1 MSISCLDTRYYND
14 VKCLTG
20 IIDEFGYYRNRIL
33 VELKFFSKLTGIQIL
48 YNPLTD
54 FTEEDF
60 KKIIDIEKV
69 TRHDVKAIE
78 YFIKQLPEIVHSGKK
93 HFIHIG
99 LTSQDACSIGFMI
112 SFIQSV
118 HILVKQFLSMQ
129 TIFQN
134 KLINLHEC
142 NIIMIGLT
150 HGQPATPTHWKKEML
165 FYDNRFTTL
174 FKELQETIKNDMT
187 VKFGGATGEFNA
199 MKFTCPD
206 INWNQ
211 WCDEFVQLFSTIE
224 YKLSRTQFTNQ
235 CDHYDATIK
244 VLYILKRILHVMEH
258 LRGNLWLYIH
268 KDYLI
273 QENIKG
279 EIGSSTMPNK
289 INPIDIENAK
299 TAIEMSKRLIDGVSD
314 ILTETSYQ
322 RDVSDSSA
330 LRNISSIFGYILIA
344 TKKITNG
351 ISRLSINT
359 KKIKEELEQHPE
371 IILEGIQTYLK
382 YHCDIENSY
391 ELTKDLSKGKN
402 ITILHIHNFINQL
415 NINDEHKKVLKNL
428 DVYKYTTFDYYNDQK
443 N

>member
-20 IIDEFGYYRNRIL
+20 VIDEFAYYRNRIL
-33 VELKFFSKLTGIQIL
+33 VELKYFSKLTGVQIQ

-60 KKIIDIEKV
+60 KKIMEIEKV

-78 YFIKQLPEIVHSGKK
+78 YFIKQLPEIVQSGKK
-93 HFIHIG
+93 HLIHVG
-99 LTSQDACSIGFMI
+99 LTSQDACSIGFMLC
-112 SFIQSV
+112 FIQGV
-118 HILVKQFLSMQ
+118 HILADEFIGMQ
-129 TIFQN
+129 KMLQDR
-134 KLINLHEC
+134 LINQDEC
-142 NIIMIGLT
+142 NILMMGLT

-165 FYDNRFTTL
+165 FYNTRFTTL
-174 FKELQETIKNDMT
+174 FKELHDTIKKDMT

-206 INWNQ
+206 TNWNQ
-211 WCDEFVQLFSTIE
+211 WCDEFVQLFSTND
-224 YKLSRTQFTNQ
+224 YTLSRTQYTNQ
-235 CDHYDATIK
+235 CDHYDSTIK

-268 KDYLI
+268 REYLI
-273 QENIKG
+273 QQNIKS

-299 TAIEMSKRLIDGVSD
+299 TAIELAKRLTDGICD

-330 LRNISSIFGYILIA
+330 FRNISSIFGYILIA

-359 KKIKEELEQHPE
+359 KKIKEEMEQHPE

-382 YHCDIENSY
+382 YHCGFENAY
-391 ELTKDLSKGKN
+391 ELTKDLSRGKKLEMLD
-402 ITILHIHNFINQL
+402 ITMFINSLDIDLHHKDNLQEL
-415 NINDEHKKVLKNL
+415 NVNNYCGIAK
-428 DVYKYTTFDYYNDQK
+428 
-443 N
+443 

>member
-14 VKCLTG
+14 VKSLVN
-20 IIDEFGYYRNRIL
+20 IIDEFAYYRNRIL
-33 VELKFFSKLTGIQIL
+33 VELKYFSKLTSIQL
-48 YNPLTD
+48 QYNPLID
-54 FTEEDF
+54 FKQEDF
-60 KKIIDIEKV
+60 LKIMDIEKV

-78 YFIKQLPEIVHSGKK
+78 YFIKEILEIVKTEKK
-93 HFIHIG
+93 HLIHVG
-99 LTSQDACSIGFMI
+99 LTSQDACSIGFMLC
-112 SFIQSV
+112 FIQGV
-118 HILVKQFLSMQ
+118 YVLLEQFNVMQ
-129 TIFQN
+129 KMFQYR
-134 KLINLHEC
+134 LIDLDTS
-142 NIIMIGLT
+142 NIIMLGLT

-165 FYDNRFTTL
+165 FYNTRFTSL
-174 FKELQETIKNDMT
+174 LKELHNTIKNEMT

-206 INWNQ
+206 IDWNH
-211 WCDEFVQLFSTIE
+211 WCDEFVQLFSCDS
-224 YKLSRTQFTNQ
+224 YKLSRTKYTNQ

-244 VLYILKRILHVMEH
+244 VLYIIKRILHVMEH

-268 KDYLI
+268 REYLV

-289 INPIDIENAK
+289 INPIDLENAK
-299 TAIEMSKRLIDGVSD
+299 TAIEMAKRMIDGICD

-359 KKIKEELEQHPE
+359 KKINEELEQHPE
-371 IILEGIQTYLK
+371 VILEGIQTYLK
-382 YHCDIENSY
+382 FHCGFENSY
-391 ELTKDLSKGKN
+391 ELTKDLSRGKN
-402 ITILHIHNFINQL
+402 IEMLDITNFIDSLDIDIYNKQKLKKL
-415 NINDEHKKVLKNL
+415 NIFI
-428 DVYKYTTFDYYNDQK
+428 Y
-443 N
+443 